1 MTLQNKVAIVTGASD
16 GLGKQIA
23 LKLAKEGVSLAL
35 IARDKKKLEGVINK
49 IAKLKSPKAFFYQC
63 DVKHLDQIKSTV
75 EKIILDFGKVDILI
89 NCAGIW
95 QKKDV
100 LENIGEEVIDD
111 VIQTNLTGLIQ
122 FTKVVLPH
130 LEKQKESA
138 IINIS
143 SRSGVTAQVNES
155 VYTASKW
162 GVTGFTE
169 VLKVELKGTGVR
181 VAGIYQGGVNTE
193 MFRKTGEDFHQDHFI
208 KPEDLAE
215 VIVFM
220 LSQPPQIW
228 LHDVRV
234 EY

>member
-1 MTLQNKVAIVTGASD
+1 MKLTNKVAIVTGASD
-16 GLGKQIA
+16 GLGKHIA
-23 LKLAKEGVSLAL
+23 LALAKEGVSLAL
-35 IARDKKKLEGVINK
+35 VARDKKKLETVIK
-49 IAKLKSPKAFFYQC
+49 EVKKLGSPQAFSYQC
-63 DVKHLDQIKSTV
+63 DIKHLDQIKST
-75 EKIILDFGKVDILI
+75 IATITSDFGKIDILI

-95 QKKDV
+95 QKLHI
-100 LENIGEEVIDD
+100 LEDISEEVIYD
-111 VIQTNLTGLIQ
+111 VIQTNLTGMIHL
-122 FTKVVLPH
+122 TKLVLPH
-130 LEKQKESA
+130 LKKQKESA

-143 SRSGVTAQVNES
+143 SRSGVTAQEHQS

-193 MFRKTGEDFHQDHFI
+193 MFRKTGEEFNQDHFI
-208 KPEDLAE
+208 QPEDLAD
-215 VIVFM
+215 VVVFM
-220 LSQPPQIW
+220 LSRPPQIW

>member
-1 MTLQNKVAIVTGASD
+1 MQLTNKVAIITGSSD
-16 GLGKQIA
+16 GLGKHIA

-35 IARDKKKLEGVINK
+35 VARDKKKLEAVIQEVK
-49 IAKLKSPKAFFYQC
+49 KLGSPKASSYQC
-63 DVKHLDQIKSTV
+63 DIKHLNQIKNTV
-75 EKIILDFGKVDILI
+75 SKIIADFSKVDILI
-89 NCAGIW
+89 NGAGIW
-95 QKKDV
+95 QKKEIF
-100 LENIGEEVIDD
+100 ENIKEEVIED
-111 VIQTNLTGLIQ
+111 VIQTNLTGLIH
-122 FTKVVLPH
+122 FTRIVLPH
-130 LEKQKESA
+130 LKKQKESA
-138 IINIS
+138 MINIS

-181 VAGIYQGGVNTE
+181 VTGVYQGGVNTE
-193 MFRKTGEDFHQDHFI
+193 MFRKTGEEFNQDHFI
-208 KPEDLAE
+208 KPEDLAD